1 MQTSRAIT
9 ILFSLYRLAWTLAL
23 PFLKRRPRLKDGLG
37 QRTLTSGHLPPADIW
52 IQSASAGEAYLTADI
67 LAGLDVKTPTRIWL
81 TTTTRQGFD
90 ILDQAR
96 QSLKQT
102 RPALDI
108 AVSFTPFDRP
118 DIMENAVRLVQPRL
132 MVLVEL
138 EMWPGM
144 LRALKNKGCP
154 VLIVNGRLTE
164 RSLKRYRL
172 FPGLWEALAPDEV
185 CAMSDDD
192 ARRFGVLF
200 PNTPVRIV
208 PNIKF
213 DRVASGIATTGPNP
227 LTNLFPEGRP
237 RVVLG
242 SVREEE
248 EESVEALI
256 RTLIQMEPAVLIL
269 LFPRHMHRVE
279 AWTRRLT
286 ALDIRFRR
294 RSETGSDSDV
304 GQVIVWDRFGELA
317 SAYALAQAAFV
328 GGSLAPLGGQ
338 NFLEVLQC
346 GLVPVCGPHW
356 ENFAWVG
363 EAIVDNGLLI
373 LEPTGEKVAERLL
386 SQIRNAAP
394 RDHIRQ
400 LTADYLDTR
409 KGGTRQ
415 TCARILAHFKG
426 QLT

>member
-1 MQTSRAIT
+1 MRESIAMTL
-9 ILFSLYRLAWTLAL
+9 LFFVYRLAWTLAL
-23 PFLKRRPRLKDGLG
+23 PFLRRRPRLADGID
-37 QRTLTSGHLPPADIW
+37 QRLLTGNGHGPADIW

-67 LAGLDVKTPTRIWL
+67 LAALDVAMPIRIRL
-81 TTTTRQGFD
+81 TTATRQGFD
-90 ILDQAR
+90 ILKQAR
-96 QSLKQT
+96 QALRKI

-108 AVSFTPFDRP
+108 DVSFTPFDRP
-118 DIMENAVRLVQPRL
+118 DIMENAVDQIRPRL

-144 LRALKNKGCP
+144 LKALKNKGCP
-154 VLIVNGRLTE
+154 ILIVNGRLTD
-164 RSLKRYRL
+164 RSLKRYLL
-172 FPGLWEALAPDEV
+172 FPGLWQALAPDEV

-192 ARRFGVLF
+192 ARRFESLF
-200 PNTPVRIV
+200 PNTPVRVV

-213 DRVASGIATTGPNP
+213 DRVASDSTVTEVNP
-227 LTNLFPEGRP
+227 LAGLFPDDRP

-242 SVREEE
+242 SIREEE
-248 EESVEALI
+248 EEAVVDLI
-256 RTLIQMEPAVLIL
+256 RTLIRQEPQVLVL
-269 LFPRHMHRVE
+269 LFPRHMHRVD

-294 RSETGSDSDV
+294 RSDLDGKTDA

-338 NFLEVLQC
+338 NFLEVLQS

-363 EAIVDNGLLI
+363 EAIVDKGLLI
-373 LEPTGEKVAERLL
+373 LEPTGKKAAERLL
-386 SQIRNAAP
+386 IQIRNAVP
-394 RDHIRQ
+394 RDRIRQ
-400 LTADYLDTR
+400 RASDYLDTR

-426 QLT
+426 